1 MKKIIIAI
9 LAFGIIVS
17 CEKQEDEIRL
27 DDLSIQKSNLQANSS
42 VDPKTD
48 GVTVPFKSDFFTE
61 QEGELN
67 FDACEGALIALNTQ
81 VGGGNATHLGIF
93 TTRMEF
99 CMNFDD
105 QSPDF
110 ATYWAVDGVFI
121 AANGDELYFTV
132 SGQVIM
138 LPAGSDPFYVAYF
151 DDPFTFTGGTG
162 RFEGATGGGTTN
174 SFTNFL
180 HTDHKWTGTI
190 TLIKSS

>member
-27 DDLSIQKSNLQANSS
+27 DDLSIQKSNLQSNSS

-67 FDACEGALIALNTQ
+67 FDACDGDLIALNTQ
-81 VGGGNATHLGIF
+81 VGGGNATHIGIF

-99 CMNFDD
+99 CMNFAEG
-105 QSPDF
+105 PDF

-138 LPAGSDPFYVAYF
+138 LDEPHPFYLASF

-162 RFEGATGGGTTN
+162 RFEGASGGGTTN
-174 SFTNFL
+174 SLTNFE

-190 TLIKSS
+190 TLLKSS